1 MSLRKKL
8 ADSPRVQSF
17 VAGLIERYVR
27 RAYRKST
34 WLRIGFE
41 PMEESLMAGEPVI
54 VVLWHQRLMM
64 SPYLFPTNL
73 GRIFSLTSEA
83 RAGRLAGLFQTK
95 FGFETV
101 AMSTNRR
108 HVAMSREI
116 LGKMREGYS
125 IGIAADGPS
134 GPVRVCSTVPLIWA
148 RSSGKRVFVV
158 TFSADN
164 VRELDT
170 WDKMWVPRARSNGVL
185 MCHEWTTPVPRKM
198 TTEQEE
204 TLRLDLEASLN
215 DLSAKADEMV
225 GRS

>member
-17 VAGLIERYVR
+17 VAGFVERYVR
-27 RAYRKST
+27 RAYRKSH
-34 WLRIGFE
+34 WQRIGFE
-41 PMEESLMAGEPVI
+41 PMEELLATGEPVI

-64 SPYLFPTNL
+64 SPYLFPTDL

-134 GPVRVCSTVPLIWA
+134 GPVRVCSTVPLVWA

-164 VRELDT
+164 VRVLDT
-170 WDKMWVPRARSNGVL
+170 WDKMWVPRAHSNGVL
-185 MCHEWTTPVPRKM
+185 MCREWTTPVPRKM
-198 TTEQEE
+198 DAEQEE

-215 DLSAKADEMV
+215 ALSAEADRMV
-225 GRS
+225 GRA

>member
-1 MSLRKKL
+1 LSLRKKL

-27 RAYRKST
+27 RAYRRSD
-34 WLRIGFE
+34 WQRIGFE
-41 PMEESLMAGEPVI
+41 PMEASLKDGEPVI

-64 SPYLFPTNL
+64 SPYLFPTDM

-116 LGKMREGYS
+116 LGKIHQGYS

-148 RSSGKRVFVV
+148 RSSGKRIFVV

-170 WDKMWVPRARSNGVL
+170 WDKMWVPRAGSNGVFL
-185 MCHEWTTPVPRKM
+185 CREWDTPVPRKM
-198 TTEQEE
+198 SPEQEE

-215 DLSAKADEMV
+215 ALSAEADAMV

>member
-17 VAGLIERYVR
+17 VASLIERYVR
-27 RAYRKST
+27 RAYRRSK
-34 WLRIGFE
+34 WERIGFE
-41 PMEESLMAGEPVI
+41 AMEESLHAGEPVI

-64 SPYLFPTNL
+64 SPYLFPTEL
-73 GRIFSLTSEA
+73 GKIFSLTSEA

-134 GPVRVCSTVPLIWA
+134 GPVRVCSTVPLVWA
-148 RSSGKRVFVV
+148 RTSRKRVFMV

-170 WDKMWVPRARSNGVL
+170 WDRMWVPRVGSNGVL
-185 MCHEWTTPVPRKM
+185 MCKEWTTPVPRKLDA
-198 TTEQEE
+198 TQEE
-204 TLRLDLEASLN
+204 ALRLDLETQLN
-215 DLSAKADEMV
+215 DLSAEADGSV
-225 GRS
+225 GRP